1 MATSPS
7 TDGPEGDPLEWCRR
21 RLLVPG
27 HPLALT
33 LPYAAPGLRDPLL
46 ALHGLISEIAAI
58 PGDVTEPEV
67 ARRKLEWW
75 RQALLQGE
83 RHPALLAWRASGGD
97 SRLDASAFAPLLDA
111 VVLEIEPRRF
121 DQNRELDAHAR
132 QVAAPA
138 ARLEARLIGD
148 ELPPEEALDGA
159 AGAAYRIRIV
169 RDLVLDARQ
178 DRWMV
183 PLELQAEFQL
193 TRQQVAAAAGE
204 HRFEALVRTMAGDAL
219 RALDRHLDPIP
230 GEVVWRHRHWM
241 LRMALERRLGKT
253 LVQRPARVAT
263 ERVAIAGPL
272 AGFALWRRARRLRR
286 EGK

>member
-7 TDGPEGDPLEWCRR
+7 TDGADGDPLEWCRR
-21 RLLVPG
+21 RLVVPG

-33 LPYAAPGLRDPLL
+33 LPYAAPELRDPLL

-58 PGDVTEPEV
+58 PGDVSEPEV

-75 RQALLQGE
+75 RQALVQGE

-97 SRLDASAFAPLLDA
+97 ARLVATSFAPLLDA
-111 VVLEIEPRRF
+111 VALEIDPRRF

-132 QVAAPA
+132 QVAGPA
-138 ARLEARLIGD
+138 ARLEARLIGNQR
-148 ELPPEEALDGA
+148 PPEDTLDGA

-178 DRWMV
+178 NRWMV

-204 HRFEALVRTMAGDAL
+204 HRFEALVRTMASDAL
-219 RALDRHLDPIP
+219 GALDRNLDEIP
-230 GEVVWRHRHWM
+230 GEVAWRHRHWM
-241 LRMALERRLGKT
+241 LRMALERRLGRA
-253 LVQRPARVAT
+253 LMQRPARVAT
-263 ERVAIAGPL
+263 ERVASAGPL
-272 AGFALWRRARRLRR
+272 AGLSLWRRARRLRR
-286 EGK
+286 QGS